1 MVHTE
6 QDDLRA
12 TVPSLVRIGAFE
24 IGNDRPFVLIAGPC
38 QIESR
43 AHALE
48 VADELR
54 SLSAVSEVPVIYKS
68 SYDKA
73 NRASASAAR
82 GIGMAKGLAI
92 LAEVLERTGCQY

>member
-12 TVPSLVRIGAFE
+12 TVPSIVRIGTFE

-48 VADELR
+48 VADEC
-54 SLSAVSEVPVIYKS
+54 AHCPP
-68 SYDKA
+68 
-73 NRASASAAR
+73 
-82 GIGMAKGLAI
+82 
-92 LAEVLERTGCQY
+92 